1 MRSPSR
7 AQEGQRLE
15 ALWRLPRLERPKYP
29 RPISCNAHPRLR
41 PSPIRLFHSSKI
53 DLVRAY
59 HQIPVNPDDIHK
71 TAITTPFGLFEFPFM
86 YFGVRNAAQTSK
98 RFIIDILKE
107 LDFCFAYIDDICVYS
122 RSPKNMSYTS
132 VPFSLP
138 FKNTESCS
146 TRRSV
151 FSAF

>member
-1 MRSPSR
+1 
-7 AQEGQRLE
+7 
-15 ALWRLPRLERPKYP
+15 
-29 RPISCNAHPRLR
+29 
-41 PSPIRLFHSSKI
+41 
-53 DLVRAY
+53 
-59 HQIPVNPDDIHK
+59 
-71 TAITTPFGLFEFPFM
+71 M